1 MLKRESRRK
10 HLSGDGDMESAVV
23 VLGEMLA
30 VLEDKTD
37 VAVALVWEG
46 AGEAAR
52 ACDGDTAVC
61 VVSWRG
67 TSVRKSPV

>member
-1 MLKRESRRK
+1 MLKRVSRRR

-23 VLGEMLA
+23 VLGAMLA

-37 VAVALVWEG
+37 TAAALVWEG

-52 ACDGDTAVC
+52 ACGVDTGVL
-61 VVSWRG
+61 VVS
-67 TSVRKSPV
+67 